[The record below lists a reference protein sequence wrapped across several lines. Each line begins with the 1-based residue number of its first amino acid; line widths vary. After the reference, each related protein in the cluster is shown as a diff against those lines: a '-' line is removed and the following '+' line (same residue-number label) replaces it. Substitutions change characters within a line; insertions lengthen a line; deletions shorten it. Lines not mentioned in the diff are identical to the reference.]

1 MTDEEKEFE
10 RFFEDGKY
18 ILKFSLVPP
27 NADVGEVIKQWMQE
41 AHIAAWGRNID
52 HLNLMLQTER
62 EESERW
68 MKKEEILRIRVRELV
83 SLLSCQG
90 RGPNK

>member
-1 MTDEEKEFE
+1 MTNKEKWKEEADKKWNKKYPPDGIIKKLMGYGEFIE
-10 RFFEDGKY
+10 GYLQASQD
-18 ILKFSLVPP
+18 
-27 NADVGEVIKQWMQE
+27 MQE
-41 AHIAAWGRNID
+41 EID